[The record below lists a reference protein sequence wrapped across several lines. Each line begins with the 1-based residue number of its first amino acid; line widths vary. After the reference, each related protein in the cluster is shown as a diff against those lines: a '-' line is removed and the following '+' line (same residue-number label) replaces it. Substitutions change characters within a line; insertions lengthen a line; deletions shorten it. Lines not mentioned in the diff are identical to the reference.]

1 VWVYGETPGGS
12 GDLSLFVG
20 GGPLRLRCAAGADL
34 LLDPSQRFEVIKDGR
49 FRGEY
54 KVRTLAYVYKL
65 EVADAGELISWHWH
79 PLTTPDRPNPHVHI
93 TADNPGLGRGLGE
106 LHVPTGRVSFEE
118 VARFLIRDL
127 DVQPARDDHLEI
139 LAEAEE
145 RFRTF
150 RTWA

>member
-65 EVADAGELISWHWH
+65 EVADAGQ
-79 PLTTPDRPNPHVHI
+79 LTAGTGTRSPPQIGPTPTFTSRQTTLDSVAASESFMSRPDESPSRR
-93 TADNPGLGRGLGE
+93 L
-106 LHVPTGRVSFEE
+106 
-118 VARFLIRDL
+118 L
-127 DVQPARDDHLEI
+127 DS
-139 LAEAEE
+139 
-145 RFRTF
+145 
-150 RTWA
+150 